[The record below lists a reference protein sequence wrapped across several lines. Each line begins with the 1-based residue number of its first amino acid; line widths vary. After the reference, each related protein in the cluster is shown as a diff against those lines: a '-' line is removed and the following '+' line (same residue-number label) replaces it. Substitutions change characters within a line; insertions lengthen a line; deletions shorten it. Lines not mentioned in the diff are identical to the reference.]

1 MVESAKTMYCKLRV
15 GEHIWLSSQSA
26 HPLSSVKTELG
37 PFDIWVPFALGKVQY
52 SGSNKKKILL
62 NLMRPTGF
70 LGHQMAVAKTA
81 FWWAKCDWIPNIQSK
96 CFLQHTDPPM
106 LLGGQAGEVCCLFP
120 LRGILLYNI
129 LSSSQEAFEWREESL
144 CQIERESSMS
154 ICSWCWILT
163 VPSWLP
169 LNTWLCT
176 VSPARAEVGRWSP
189 ALVLPL
195 NGRRALKQA

>member
-81 FWWAKCDWIPNIQSK
+81 FWWAKCDWIPNIESVFCSTQ
-96 CFLQHTDPPM
+96 T
-106 LLGGQAGEVCCLFP
+106 LLCCWGVRRGEVCCLSLPFKGYPSLQYFIPFSRSLWVEGGKP
-120 LRGILLYNI
+120 LPKREGIEHVHLFMMLN
-129 LSSSQEAFEWREESL
+129 SHS
-144 CQIERESSMS
+144 
-154 ICSWCWILT
+154 
-163 VPSWLP
+163 SWLP
-169 LNTWLCT
+169 LNTRLCT